1 MRRFAT
7 GVALI
12 LILATVTFFLL
23 RIGGSDVARTLLGE
37 NATPDQIAAKTAEL
51 GLDRPLPIQYAG
63 WLSHA
68 LRGNLGTSWLSNQP
82 VTTSILD
89 RLPVTL
95 SLALTSVVL
104 TGLLSALLGVLA
116 ATRRGW
122 IDRFLQVLAVAGFAM
137 PGAWLA
143 LLLILLAAI
152 RLRWL
157 PATGYVPLAES
168 PTGWARSLILPVL
181 ALSVSAVASTAQ
193 QVRTAMIATLDQ
205 DYVRTLRSRGL
216 GECSVVWKH
225 ALRNAAPNA
234 LTVLSLHFIAML
246 GSTVVIE
253 QIFALPGIGS
263 LVLQAT
269 VGGDNPT
276 VLGVV
281 IAMVLVVV
289 LVNVVLDLVNAA
301 LNPKVRTR

>member
-1 MRRFAT
+1 MRRFAS
-7 GVALI
+7 GVVLI
-12 LILATVTFFLL
+12 LILATVTFVLL
-23 RIGGSDVARTLLGE
+23 QVGGTDVARTLLGE
-37 NATPDQIAAKTAEL
+37 TATPGQIAAKTAEL
-51 GLDRPLPIQYAG
+51 GLDRPLPIQYAE

-68 LRGNLGTSWLSNQP
+68 VRGDLGTSWLSNQP
-82 VTTSILD
+82 VSTAILD

-104 TGLLSALLGVLA
+104 TGLLSVFLGVLA

-152 RLRWL
+152 RLKWL

-168 PTGWARSLILPVL
+168 PAGWVRSLILPVL
-181 ALSVSAVASTAQ
+181 ALSISAVASTAQ

-216 GECSVVWKH
+216 SERSVVWKH

-281 IAMVLVVV
+281 IAMVVVVV
-289 LVNVVLDLVNAA
+289 LVNLVLDLVNAA